1 MRWST
6 SNTHGFACRAISIA
20 LLALLLS
27 TPSSH
32 TFGVEASPVAL
43 PNILKHNHIDGDL
56 VDSSFLS
63 GQAFA
68 DASNINNDNNI
79 IITPVKPTFPQRILL
94 QLKRASSSP
103 SSSSRPSPSPPSP
116 RFLSA
121 YETIVNSDSQLPMF
135 LDHKLQQQQ
144 QQRRRAKMGKL
155 SKDPH
160 PSDNHSKNAIDSN
173 EALRPR
179 ITANNVQNNMVENA
193 MGPQGPGDEVEVVT
207 HDRSSIQAVSSE
219 SNLETDKNRWA
230 LRNSR
235 GMDEEMDG
243 KGVVV
248 ENKEEEATL
257 VDMSETRMAE
267 EKAGVV
273 APEDLSSGM
282 QVQQPS
288 SEGASFSEEH
298 LLSRMPA
305 EVQVEDI
312 PVPKVEP
319 IVVQHSD
326 HDVLEPQL
334 SIHKRSSQSLH
345 RRVVTSASSSPPP
358 PRSALHS
365 ALTSAFVMAA
375 SGLALSFV
383 VVSYSM
389 YSRRREKSPLGFF
402 HYLTQGVFNSSYSY
416 AHVSEASLL
425 LPVATIPSPTS
436 AAFPCGVSALSSS
449 SSSSSGDSSEEPEI
463 AVSSCAQ
470 MTSSPTYKDVGR
482 RSSRQLLE
490 SKVEHL
496 YDP

>member
-6 SNTHGFACRAISIA
+6 SNTRGFACRVTSIA
-20 LLALLLS
+20 LLALLFS
-27 TPSSH
+27 TPSFHS
-32 TFGVEASPVAL
+32 FGVEASPVAL
-43 PNILKHNHIDGDL
+43 PNILRHNHIDGDL
-56 VDSSFLS
+56 VDSAFLS
-63 GQAFA
+63 GQAFG
-68 DASNINNDNNI
+68 DASDLSNDDNI
-79 IITPVKPTFPQRILL
+79 IITAVKPSFPQRILL
-94 QLKRASSSP
+94 QLKRASSP
-103 SSSSRPSPSPPSP
+103 SSSSRPSPSPLSP

-144 QQRRRAKMGKL
+144 RRRAKMSKL
-155 SKDPH
+155 STDPH
-160 PSDNHSKNAIDSN
+160 PSDNHSKNAIDSK

-179 ITANNVQNNMVENA
+179 IPANNVQNNMVENA
-193 MGPQGPGDEVEVVT
+193 MGPQGPGDDAEVVP
-207 HDRSSIQAVSSE
+207 HDMFSIQAVPSE

-243 KGVVV
+243 KGVMV
-248 ENKEEEATL
+248 ENKEEATL

-273 APEDLSSGM
+273 TPDDLSSGI

-288 SEGASFSEEH
+288 SEGASFSEKH
-298 LLSRMPA
+298 LLSQMPA

-326 HDVLEPQL
+326 RDVLEPQR
-334 SIHKRSSQSLH
+334 SIHKRSSQSL
-345 RRVVTSASSSPPP
+345 RRRLGTSASSSPPS

-365 ALTSAFVMAA
+365 ALSSAFVMAA
-375 SGLALSFV
+375 SGLALSFI

-402 HYLTQGVFNSSYSY
+402 HYLTQGVFDSSYSY
-416 AHVSEASLL
+416 AHLSEASSL

-449 SSSSSGDSSEEPEI
+449 SSSSSGDSNEEPEI

-470 MTSSPTYKDVGR
+470 VTSSPTYKDVGR